1 MATIV
6 HRPTPLELIW
16 KNAHYE
22 ARYPDFVEIVDMDLD
37 NCCRLDEVADR
48 YGWGD
53 ATGAWEEYD
62 GNRFLLGLR

>member
-1 MATIV
+1 MTTIV

-16 KNAHYE
+16 ANAHYE
-22 ARYPDFVEIVDMDLD
+22 AAYPDFPEICDLDLD

-53 ATGAWEEYD
+53 ATAAWEEYD
-62 GNRFLLGLR
+62 ANRWLLGLR